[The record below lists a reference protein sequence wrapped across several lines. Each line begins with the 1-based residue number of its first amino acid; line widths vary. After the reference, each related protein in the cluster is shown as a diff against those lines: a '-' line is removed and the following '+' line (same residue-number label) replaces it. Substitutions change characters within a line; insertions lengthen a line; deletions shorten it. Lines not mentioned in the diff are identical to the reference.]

1 MIWLVIL
8 DVIVGTAEKHP
19 FGYDAKNDSTKV
31 AGLPKRLVLRAHGF
45 SLPLKF
51 WMSFQKNRAC
61 AAYTSVQIMSKH
73 YQRDRPEVKGKK

>member
-51 WMSFQKNRAC
+51 WMSFQK
-61 AAYTSVQIMSKH
+61 K
-73 YQRDRPEVKGKK
+73 